1 MGAMPSTPRTQA
13 RVECSTRLQL
23 DPSFAAAGRARRA
36 VDELLGERDDAKF
49 RFYLRLVVT
58 ELVANAVVH
67 GSRRDPI
74 TLTIDRYRDVA
85 EVRVEN
91 AGDRLLLQN
100 LRRKRRVRGRG
111 LEIVEALSET
121 WSIKTGD
128 SGTTITARLAPDRL
142 APTRNRRARAGRAVQ
157 PLPVRR

>member
-1 MGAMPSTPRTQA
+1 MPTKLRTQA
-13 RVECSTRLQL
+13 RVESSTRLQL

-36 VDELLGERDDAKF
+36 VDELLGGRGETKF
-49 RFYLRLVVT
+49 AFYVRLVVT

-74 TLTIDRYRDVA
+74 TLTLDRYHDAAV
-85 EVRVEN
+85 VRVEN
-91 AGDRLLLQN
+91 AGDRLLLNN

-121 WSIKTGD
+121 WSIETGD
-128 SGTTITARLAPDRL
+128 SGTTITARLAPGRP
-142 APTRNRRARAGRAVQ
+142 APIRSRPAGRSRGAQ
-157 PLPVRR
+157 PLPARR